1 MKRTI
6 GELID
11 GLGIVNIKIFYL
23 VDKIQKDE
31 HTRKD
36 AKKLQDLNKLRSE
49 YVNAIN
55 KFFKN
60 RQDIK
65 V

>member
-1 MKRTI
+1 MKKSV

-11 GLGIVNIKIFYL
+11 GLGIVNIKIFFL
-23 VDKIQKDE
+23 VDKVQRNK
-31 HTRKD
+31 HTRAD

-49 YVNAIN
+49 YMNAIN
-55 KFFKN
+55 AFFEE
-60 RQDIK
+60 RQEVK

>member
-1 MKRTI
+1 MVKTI

-11 GLGIVNIKIFYL
+11 GLGIVNMKIFYL
-23 VDKIQKDE
+23 VDKIQKDQ
-31 HTRKD
+31 HTRED

-49 YVNAIN
+49 YVNDIN
-55 KFFKN
+55 AYFN
-60 RQDIK
+60 ERQEIK

>member
-1 MKRTI
+1 MKKTI

-23 VDKIQKDE
+23 VDKIQKNE

-36 AKKLQDLNKLRSE
+36 AKKLQDLNKLRSK
-49 YVNAIN
+49 YMNAIN
-55 KFFKN
+55 AEFKQ
-60 RQDIK
+60 RQEVK

>member
-1 MKRTI
+1 MKKTI

-11 GLGIVNIKIFYL
+11 GLSIANNKIFYL
-23 VDKIQKDE
+23 VGKVQRDE
-31 HTRKD
+31 YVKED
-36 AKKLQDLNKLRSE
+36 AKRIQDLNKLRSE

-55 KFFKN
+55 EYFN
-60 RQDIK
+60 ERQDIK